1 MKNLDLIFEGKTIHS
16 IPRKDIGVDVDFA
29 SITSQLVNSISH
41 HDWALSIQAEHDVA
55 NSIHFKEKYMVE
67 AAYSMYGYFLKQ
79 QIKKIS

>member
-41 HDWALSIQAEHDVA
+41 HDWALSIQEIGRAHV
-55 NSIHFKEKYMVE
+55 
-67 AAYSMYGYFLKQ
+67 
-79 QIKKIS
+79 